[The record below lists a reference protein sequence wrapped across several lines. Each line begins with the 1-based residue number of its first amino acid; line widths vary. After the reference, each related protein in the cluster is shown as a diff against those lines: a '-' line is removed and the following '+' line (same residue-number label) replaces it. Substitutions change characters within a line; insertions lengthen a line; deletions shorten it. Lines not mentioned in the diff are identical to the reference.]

1 MTIEFSM
8 NTANDLL
15 LAKDQF
21 PVDLDDAWQ
30 WIGYATK
37 QKAKDKLL
45 SNFDQ
50 KLDFNLNQ
58 TVRVQIEGDR
68 EVSRPYTRYSLTVD
82 CFKMLGMMAATDKG
96 REIRRY
102 FLDCE
107 RVAKESFN
115 APIEPESF
123 HDLTT
128 LPSISRAIATDESAQ
143 SSEFFS
149 RNFR

>member
-8 NTANDLL
+8 DIAHDLFL
-15 LAKDQF
+15 DKDKF

-68 EVSRPYTRYSLTVD
+68 
-82 CFKMLGMMAATDKG
+82 
-96 REIRRY
+96 
-102 FLDCE
+102 
-107 RVAKESFN
+107 
-115 APIEPESF
+115 
-123 HDLTT
+123 
-128 LPSISRAIATDESAQ
+128 
-143 SSEFFS
+143 
-149 RNFR
+149 

>member
-15 LAKDQF
+15 LDKDKF

-68 EVSRPYTRYSLTVD
+68 
-82 CFKMLGMMAATDKG
+82 KG
-96 REIRRY
+96 VY
-102 FLDCE
+102 
-107 RVAKESFN
+107 
-115 APIEPESF
+115 
-123 HDLTT
+123 H
-128 LPSISRAIATDESAQ
+128 SAH
-143 SSEFFS
+143 
-149 RNFR
+149 